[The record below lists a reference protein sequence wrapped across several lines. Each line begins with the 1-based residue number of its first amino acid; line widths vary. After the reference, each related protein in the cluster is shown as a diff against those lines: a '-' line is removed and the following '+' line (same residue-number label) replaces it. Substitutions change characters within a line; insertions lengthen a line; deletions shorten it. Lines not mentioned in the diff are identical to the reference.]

1 MLEQKTLDLE
11 SGRSEDGL
19 KTEVEDPLVP
29 TQISNE
35 EEVPL
40 ISRLSHVRIS
50 CCYALNFFTP
60 CVYCRNITQIN
71 SL

>member
-19 KTEVEDPLVP
+19 KTEVEEPLSP

-35 EEVPL
+35 EEAPL

-50 CCYALNFFTP
+50 
-60 CVYCRNITQIN
+60 
-71 SL
+71 

>member
-19 KTEVEDPLVP
+19 KTEVEDPVIP

-50 CCYALNFFTP
+50 
-60 CVYCRNITQIN
+60 
-71 SL
+71 